1 MKIGLPKEIKDNEY
15 RVGLTPAGV
24 NALINA
30 GHEVFV
36 ENRAGEGS
44 GFGNELYE
52 KEGAT
57 ILGTADEVWQ
67 TGDMIV
73 KVKEPIAP
81 EYPRMRKDQ
90 LLFTYLHLAPEF
102 ELTKQMMER
111 GITGVAYE
119 TITDKQG
126 RLPLLTPMSEVA
138 GRMSVQVGATFLEK
152 MNGGKGILLG
162 GVPGVPAANVVILG
176 GGVVGT
182 EAAKMAV
189 GLGAKV
195 TIIDINLDRLRQLD
209 DIFLSKVQTVASSR
223 YSIHEAISHA
233 DVVIGGVLVV
243 GAAAPKLVTRDMLKD
258 VPSGSVLVD
267 VAVDQG
273 GCFETTHATTHSNPT
288 YYEEGVLHYCVAN
301 MPGAVPRTSTFA
313 LTNATLPYALALAN
327 KGFEQAIR
335 DDEGLKEG
343 VNTYAGKLTYEAV
356 ATSQNLEY
364 TPLETLIDGLAAK
377 ATN

>member
-24 NALINA
+24 QALENA
-30 GHEVFV
+30 GHDVYV
-36 ENRAGEGS
+36 QKTAGEGS
-44 GFGNELYE
+44 GFTDEQYV
-52 KEGAT
+52 KAGAQ
-57 ILGTADEVWQ
+57 LLDTADDVWE

-81 EYPRMRKDQ
+81 EYPRMRENQ

-102 ELTKQMMER
+102 ELTKQMMDR
-111 GITGVAYE
+111 KVTGVAYE

-138 GRMSVQVGATFLEK
+138 GRMSVQVGATYLEK
-152 MNGGKGILLG
+152 MNGGRGILLG
-162 GVPGVPAANVVILG
+162 GVPGVPAANVVIIG
-176 GGVVGT
+176 GGIVGT

-195 TIIDINLDRLRQLD
+195 TIIDRNLDRLRQLD
-209 DIFLSKVQTVASSR
+209 DIFLSKVQTLASSR
-223 YSIHEAISHA
+223 YAIEEAISHA
-233 DVVIGGVLVV
+233 DLVIGAVLVV
-243 GAAAPKLVTRDMLKD
+243 GAAAPKLVTRDMLHLI
-258 VPSGSVLVD
+258 PNGAVLVD

-313 LTNATLPYALALAN
+313 LTNATLPYALDLAN
-327 KGFEQAIR
+327 KGFEGAIR
-335 DDEGLKEG
+335 DDDGLREG

-356 ATSQNLEY
+356 AASQNLEY
-364 TPLETLIDGLAAK
+364 TALDSLIDLKAAS
-377 ATN
+377 AG

>member
-24 NALINA
+24 QALSQA

-36 ENRAGEGS
+36 QKTAGEGS
-44 GFGNELYE
+44 GFNDEQYVKAGGQL
-52 KEGAT
+52 
-57 ILGTADEVWQ
+57 LDTADEVWQ

-81 EYPRMRKDQ
+81 EYPRMRENQ
-90 LLFTYLHLAPEF
+90 VLFTYLHLAPEF

-111 GITGVAYE
+111 KVTGVAYE
-119 TITDKQG
+119 TITANG

-138 GRMSVQVGATFLEK
+138 GRMSVQVGATYLEK
-152 MNGGKGILLG
+152 MNGGRGILLG
-162 GVPGVPAANVVILG
+162 GVPGVPAANVVIIG
-176 GGVVGT
+176 GGIVGT

-195 TIIDINLDRLRQLD
+195 TIIDRSLDRLRQLD
-209 DIFLSKVQTVASSR
+209 DIFLSKVQTLASSR
-223 YSIHEAISHA
+223 YAIEEAISHA
-233 DVVIGGVLVV
+233 DLVIGAVLVV
-243 GAAAPKLVTRDMLKD
+243 GAAAPKLVTRDMLHL
-258 VPSGSVLVD
+258 VPQGAVLVD

-313 LTNATLPYALALAN
+313 LTNATLPYALDLAN
-327 KGFEQAIR
+327 KGFERAIAE
-335 DDEGLKEG
+335 DAGLREG
-343 VNTYAGKLTYEAV
+343 VNTFGGKCTYEAV
-356 ATSQNLEY
+356 ATSQNIEY
-364 TPLETLIDGLAAK
+364 TALDELIDTRAAS
-377 ATN
+377 AA

>member
-24 NALINA
+24 HALVGA
-30 GHEVFV
+30 GHELFV
-36 ENRAGEGS
+36 QKTAGEGS
-44 GFGNELYE
+44 GFSDEDYV
-52 KEGAT
+52 KAGAA
-57 ILGTADEVWQ
+57 IVDTADEVWQ

-81 EYPRMRKDQ
+81 EYPRMRENQ

-111 GITGVAYE
+111 GVTGVAYE
-119 TITDKQG
+119 TITDRHG

-138 GRMSVQVGATFLEK
+138 GRMSVQVGATYLEK
-152 MNGGKGILLG
+152 MNGGRGILLG
-162 GVPGVPAANVVILG
+162 GVPGVPAANVVIIG

-195 TIIDINLDRLRQLD
+195 TIIDRNLDRLRQLD
-209 DIFLSKVQTVASSR
+209 DIFLSKVQTLASSP
-223 YSIHEAISHA
+223 YAIQEAISHA
-233 DVVIGGVLVV
+233 DLVIGAVLVV
-243 GAAAPKLVTRDMLKD
+243 GAAAPKLVTREMLHLI
-258 VPSGSVLVD
+258 PNGAVLVD

-313 LTNATLPYALALAN
+313 LTNATLPYALELAN
-327 KGFEQAIR
+327 KGFEAAIKA
-335 DDEGLKEG
+335 DAGLAEG

-356 ATSQNLEY
+356 AESQNVDY
-364 TPLETLIDGLAAK
+364 TPLDSLIDLRAA
-377 ATN
+377 AA